1 MKQTSTVGTICLIF
15 VKTKRGREAEDDD
28 DKKGTRT
35 TKQYR
40 QASKHALLIM
50 KKNILLLPLFL
61 TCETQTRKGRREL
74 EHGMS
79 E

>member
-40 QASKHALLIM
+40 QASKQACINNNEEKHSVASFVPHL
-50 KKNILLLPLFL
+50 
-61 TCETQTRKGRREL
+61 
-74 EHGMS
+74 
-79 E
+79 